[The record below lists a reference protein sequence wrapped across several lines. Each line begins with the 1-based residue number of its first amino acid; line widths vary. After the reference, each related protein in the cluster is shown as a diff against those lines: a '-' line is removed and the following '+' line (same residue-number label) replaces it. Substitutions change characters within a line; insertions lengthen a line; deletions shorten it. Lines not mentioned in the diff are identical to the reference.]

1 MAIYNISRIKK
12 INALFNNFDS
22 PFTVNNT
29 MKMQLLKNCKEK
41 SLKLRKLRQ
50 CTVFLNIGSSA
61 KV

>member
-1 MAIYNISRIKK
+1 MAIYNISRIRKK

-29 MKMQLLKNCKEK
+29 IKMQLLKIYKK
-41 SLKLRKLRQ
+41 KRLQLRKRQ
-50 CTVFLNIGSSA
+50 CVVFLNIGSSA

>member
-29 MKMQLLKNCKEK
+29 MKMQLLKIVR
-41 SLKLRKLRQ
+41 RKA
-50 CTVFLNIGSSA
+50 LN
-61 KV
+61 